1 MATYTIDI
9 DENNSKAKHFLEFI
23 RDYASDNTFI
33 HLEKM
38 PNATTRKAIDDAH
51 KGKLTKVKSVNELFD
66 SI

>member
-9 DENNSKAKHFLEFI
+9 DENNSKAKHFLNFI
-23 RDYASDNTFI
+23 RDYARDNTFI

-38 PNATTRKAIDDAH
+38 PNSATRKAIDAAH
-51 KGKLTKVKSVNELFD
+51 KGKLTKANSVNELFD